1 MENIK
6 GYDISGT
13 YLGSSSFPDK
23 PNIVMRVE
31 KGQALTHAEADFN
44 LGSLM
49 HTASFSES
57 PETYEKEGFTKEQLE
72 KRRLEQAGM
81 YVTVSYAP
89 VTRDGEILTQNKD
102 IVAKIQHSTDEI
114 LEKISE
120 ETVPGN
126 FAVRDSFEVGAD
138 SNIKGNANA
147 QTSTTVGDS
156 SVGRDLHVH
165 GDIYC
170 DGTIYGNI
178 STRPYVEEFS
188 EKEDSWTE
196 EHPRKSDIRLK
207 KDIKAIP
214 DALVKLSDIGGY
226 EFNWIKSEKAD
237 VGVIAQEIQKVL
249 PEAVSQT
256 SDGDFLKVDY
266 VKIIPLLIQAIKELQ
281 KEVCQLKEDRLT
293 NRG

>member
-13 YLGSSSFPDK
+13 YLGSSSFPDE

-44 LGSLM
+44 LGSLI
-49 HTASFSES
+49 HTASFSKS
-57 PETYEKEGFTKEQLE
+57 PETYEKEGLTEEQLE

-81 YVTVSYAP
+81 YVSFSYAP
-89 VTRDGEILTQNKD
+89 VTRDGEVLTQNKD

-114 LEKISE
+114 LDKISE

-126 FAVRDSFEVGAD
+126 FAVKNNFEVGAD
-138 SNIKGNANA
+138 SDVKGNANA
-147 QTSTTVGDS
+147 QTSTTVLDS

-178 STRPYVEEFS
+178 STKPYAEEFS
-188 EKEDSWTE
+188 EKDDSWTE
-196 EHPRKSDIRLK
+196 EHPRKSDARLK
-207 KDIKAIP
+207 KSVVPISE
-214 DALVKLSDIGGY
+214 ALSKLSEIGGY
-226 EFNWIKSEKAD
+226 SFNWIKSEKKD

-249 PEAVSQT
+249 PEAVSQ
-256 SDGDFLKVDY
+256 SADSVFLKVDY
-266 VKIIPLLIQAIKELQ
+266 VKIIPLLIQSIKELQ
-281 KEVCQLKEDRLT
+281 EEVCQLKEQLT

>member
-49 HTASFSES
+49 HTASFSQS
-57 PETYEKEGFTKEQLE
+57 PETYEKEGLTKEQLE

-89 VTRDGEILTQNKD
+89 VTRDGEVLVQNKD

-114 LEKISE
+114 LDKISE

-126 FAVRDSFEVGAD
+126 FAVRDNFEVGAD
-138 SNIKGNANA
+138 STVKGNANA
-147 QTSTTVGDS
+147 QTSTTVEDS

-178 STRPYVEEFS
+178 STKPYVEEFS

-196 EHPRKSDIRLK
+196 EHPRKSDARLK
-207 KDIKAIP
+207 KNVVPIA
-214 DALVKLSDIGGY
+214 DALCRLSDIGGY
-226 EFNWIKSEKAD
+226 RFNWIESEKED

-249 PEAVSQT
+249 PEAVSCS
-256 SDGDFLKVDY
+256 SDSDFLKVDY

-281 KEVCQLKEDRLT
+281 EEICQLKEQST
-293 NRG
+293 SRG